1 MIRIKILWLMKNKFY
16 IIFFDLKLNSSS
28 FQYPANVD
36 AIIEGLRL
44 DYFRNRSM
52 KISDK
57 TLLIATEDDIID
69 TYPNIDSWIEEIII
83 SLSDEKGF
91 IAVEFEAI
99 EWHIFK
105 PDEKKINELKD
116 RFLEVGL
123 YLEI

>member
-1 MIRIKILWLMKNKFY
+1 MKNKFY

-57 TLLIATEDDIID
+57 TLLIVTKDDIID

-91 IAVEFEAI
+91 IADEFEAI
-99 EWHIFK
+99 EWHIFR